1 MPNMDQIPT
10 VTREQILQELAAIG
24 FAKATDYWKVEN
36 DRLQVRPTQELDPRS
51 AAAVASIEKTSGGL
65 KLKLYDK
72 LKALEMLGKHSGLF
86 DVQAEPV
93 KNNLLDAIVASTKEV
108 MDTHDLPE
116 LQQAAADRHDLV
128 ESGAAEVL

>member
-116 LQQAAADRHDLV
+116 LQQAADDRHDLV